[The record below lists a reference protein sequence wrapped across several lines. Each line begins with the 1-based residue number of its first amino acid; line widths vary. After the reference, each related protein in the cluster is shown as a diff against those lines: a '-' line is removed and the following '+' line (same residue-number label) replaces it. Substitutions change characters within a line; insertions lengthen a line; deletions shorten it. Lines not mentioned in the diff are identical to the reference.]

1 MTQWP
6 VLSAGALQFFGDTRI
21 IPMPTRGRPFVTLV
35 CHSSRNDNQAGITI
49 GRWQA
54 VLGKLLTLQVAI
66 SF

>member
-6 VLSAGALQFFGDTRI
+6 VLSAGAPL
-21 IPMPTRGRPFVTLV
+21 VTLV